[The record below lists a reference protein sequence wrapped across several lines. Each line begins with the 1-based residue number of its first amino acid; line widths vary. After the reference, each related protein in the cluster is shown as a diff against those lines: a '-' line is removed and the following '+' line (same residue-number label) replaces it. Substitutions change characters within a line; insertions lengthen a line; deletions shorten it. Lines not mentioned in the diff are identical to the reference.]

1 MPVVPKAGEDT
12 ASTGDPQPTVNLA
25 ITLTPEEN
33 TVEKVRHRLF
43 TVGH

>member
-12 ASTGDPQPTVNLA
+12 ASIEPVVNLA

-33 TVEKVRHRLF
+33 TTERVRHRLF